1 MYNETSNKQP
11 YGLDEKSWYGL
22 WAGSRGSK
30 GEQKMAF
37 QDCICFQMG
46 KAVRKVAKAYREEI
60 AHYGLTHGQFFMLV
74 AVMEEDG
81 LLPSE
86 LAEKIA
92 QDRATTTGLLDRLEK
107 DGWIERKMDTHDR
120 RSLRIYLTARG
131 EKHRA
136 SIMKLFEETNRK
148 FTSRFTQKEW
158 DQMQSF
164 LSRLES

>member
-1 MYNETSNKQP
+1 
-11 YGLDEKSWYGL
+11 
-22 WAGSRGSK
+22 
-30 GEQKMAF
+30 
-37 QDCICFQMG
+37 MG

>member
-1 MYNETSNKQP
+1 
-11 YGLDEKSWYGL
+11 
-22 WAGSRGSK
+22 
-30 GEQKMAF
+30 MAF

-46 KAVRKVAKAYREEI
+46 KAVRKVTKAYREEI

-107 DGWIERKMDTHDR
+107 DGWIERKMDTQDR
-120 RSLRIYLTARG
+120 RSLRIYLTAHGR
-131 EKHRA
+131 KHRA
-136 SIMKLFEETNRK
+136 PIMKLFEETNRK
-148 FTSRFTQKEW
+148 FINRFTRKEW
-158 DQMQSF
+158 VQMQAF
-164 LSRLES
+164 LNRLES